1 MKLRDALARRT
12 DRVPGGDASLAVTP
26 APEPVLDGVRRAL
39 LGGETHYTSRPGIVE
54 LRERIAS
61 TIGHESPVDYAA
73 DDVVVTS
80 GSSEAVFVILL
91 GLGIST
97 GEVRAPADLEYEALF
112 RLMGLEVMRDEGSE
126 LISFEKSPFTILDV
140 GERLQQGLP
149 GNIDAEHTLIVGNLD
164 AQEGLGSFHV
174 GFICGPTSAVARV
187 RRWKQAL
194 SICTAAPSQRAAFLS
209 LSR

>member
-1 MKLRDALARRT
+1 MKLREALARRT
-12 DRVPGGDASLAVTP
+12 ERVPDNDASVAVTP

-61 TIGHESPVDYAA
+61 MIGRESPVDYAA

-112 RLMGLEVMRDEGSE
+112 RLMGLEVARDEGSE

-140 GERLQQGLP
+140 GERLQGLP
-149 GNIDAEHTLIVGNLD
+149 GDIDAEHTLIVGNLD